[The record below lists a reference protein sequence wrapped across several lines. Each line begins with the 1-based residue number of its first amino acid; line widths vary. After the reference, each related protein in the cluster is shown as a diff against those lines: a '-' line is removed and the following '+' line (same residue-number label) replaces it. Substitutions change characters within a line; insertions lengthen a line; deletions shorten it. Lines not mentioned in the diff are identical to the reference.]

1 LQDKIKNLEN
11 KLTKVNNDDDSSVI
25 MEE

>member
-11 KLTKVNNDDDSSVI
+11 KLTNVNDDDSSVI
-25 MEE
+25 IDE